1 MSVKNSM
8 GYRENSII
16 KTIKY
21 MLLCKVRNKPILL
34 ILFSR
39 VRTTSTL
46 SETISSLIQL
56 YILHRL
62 QSTIEILI

>member
-8 GYRENSII
+8 DYRENSII

-46 SETISSLIQL
+46 SETISSLIQP